1 MPKMI
6 IDEGYINGED
16 EEHAKK
22 ELDEYLRGMKGFDYD
37 SGINMIYYPNYM
49 EPEKLK
55 RILSNFLNRYSADLT
70 SSGDFNSKDVL
81 NIQKDLL
88 SLFTTKFYNRINP
101 LSYREKRKYKLRRK
115 SKTKI
120 YGNNKYSIIRLH
132 DYEKEFGS
140 YHKEKNIENELVTDH
155 LIETLFDWSYK
166 YAKENPYSRG
176 AGDVFLL
183 NMENYLMWDK
193 YSFYYKKIK

>member
-1 MPKMI
+1 
-6 IDEGYINGED
+6 
-16 EEHAKK
+16 
-22 ELDEYLRGMKGFDYD
+22 
-37 SGINMIYYPNYM
+37 MIYYPNYM

-101 LSYREKRKYKLRRK
+101 LSYREERKYNRTRK

-120 YGNNKYSIIRLH
+120 YGNDKYSIIRLH
-132 DYEKEFGS
+132 DYKKEFGS
-140 YHKEKNIENELVTDH
+140 YHKEENIENELVTDH
-155 LIETLFDWSYK
+155 LIETLFDWSIK
-166 YAKENPYSRG
+166 YAEQNPYSRG
-176 AGDVFLL
+176 AGNVFLL
-183 NMENYLMWDK
+183 NMENYLMWDSH
-193 YSFYYKKIK
+193 SFYYEKVK